1 MTSHVIAF
9 VMRWRHPGAMTAY
22 ALAHLRTPQI
32 NDEVL
37 EYIERI
43 QGTMDPYGGRFLVHG
58 ATVEVR
64 EGDWP
69 GTVVILEFPDVD
81 TARAWYES
89 PAYQQIL
96 PLRTAHIDGDTI
108 IVDGVAPAYSAAH
121 TAAVLTGRARPRRRP
136 DVGHQREDRPCPG
149 PSQSNSRRPSSPFAS
164 ACSYPCPSTPT

>member
-1 MTSHVIAF
+1 
-9 VMRWRHPGAMTAY
+9 MTAY

-37 EYIERI
+37 GYIERI
-43 QGTMDPYGGRFLVHG
+43 QATMDPYGGRFLVHG

-64 EGDWP
+64 EGSWP

-81 TARAWYES
+81 AARAWYES

-108 IVDGVAPAYSAAH
+108 IVDGVAPGYNAAH
-121 TAAVLTGRARPRRRP
+121 TAAVLRA
-136 DVGHQREDRPCPG
+136 
-149 PSQSNSRRPSSPFAS
+149 NASSP
-164 ACSYPCPSTPT
+164 PT